1 MVLILLRTWS
11 PMGRAEE
18 VGKIYL
24 EVRKTPIDRSLMK
37 RVVPIGMRIAEGGIW
52 GISIYEVKPGK
63 VEEAMADLTKR
74 VLPFGEIEGY
84 RLDMEVLMTGAETMP
99 LVGLKMPEKD

>member
-1 MVLILLRTWS
+1 M
-11 PMGRAEE
+11 
-18 VGKIYL
+18 YL

-74 VLPFGEIEGY
+74 TLPFGQIEGY
-84 RLDMEVLMTGAETMP
+84 KLEMEVLMTGVEALP
-99 LVGLKMPEKD
+99 LVGLKMPEAD